1 MNTHTHTRIHICTHS
16 RNSLG
21 AKHSNVQAVVMQR
34 LGELH
39 QGHMAHEQE
48 AAGAKIAEAQAKYTN
63 AEDEGKGDD
72 DTAMAS

>member
-1 MNTHTHTRIHICTHS
+1 VCIYIYILEYSYTHTPEIGSNHT
-16 RNSLG
+16 
-21 AKHSNVQAVVMQR
+21 NVQAVVMQR

-48 AAGAKIAEAQAKYTN
+48 AGEKIAEAHAKYTN
-63 AEDEGKGDD
+63 AEDEDKGDD

>member
-1 MNTHTHTRIHICTHS
+1 
-16 RNSLG
+16 
-21 AKHSNVQAVVMQR
+21 MQR